1 MPRGKNQKTMALFSD
16 TRPSSSGRK
25 VDKPEGRKTAKVRS
39 RRVLRERNSSACEL
53 QKMQRVVMNINTG
66 FWYMFLLLLLLLLL
80 FQLTRHLTDV
90 SCLDCKETVFQ
101 PLCVLVSSMASLL
114 NWP

>member
-25 VDKPEGRKTAKVRS
+25 VDKPVGRKTAKVRS

-53 QKMQRVVMNINTG
+53 QKMQRVVMNISTG
-66 FWYMFLLLLLLLLL
+66 FWYMF
-80 FQLTRHLTDV
+80 V
-90 SCLDCKETVFQ
+90 VVVVVFAVDKTSYG
-101 PLCVLVSSMASLL
+101 CVLSGL
-114 NWP
+114 